1 LPLLVPRQSLVTSI
15 QGWSPKSLDLGVT
28 KKELTPKSK
37 NLGRQRL
44 LPRNLKKIQEVV
56 MSSPQVTLHQ
66 EALSRQNRILKA
78 VNLVAEQLLTSF
90 QPDQLFP
97 DILKQLGSSTSASA
111 VFLYKW
117 HPKTRNAELYHEWQ
131 APNRTF
137 ICQSFD
143 ISNLSSTHPT
153 LNNLFHRL
161 EAGEYVSGTASD
173 FSEQAQIFLNELNI
187 SSLLVHPISIRKVLW
202 GAIVFL
208 NLIDNE
214 FWDQSEFIALQTAAN
229 YIGASLRR
237 MNIEQELQT
246 AKNKAESANRAKSE
260 FVANM
265 SHELRT
271 PMNAIIGFT
280 EMLSDKIFGDL
291 NDKQLKYTNNILAS
305 ARHLMDLINSILDL
319 SKIEAGRMP
328 LALSRFSIRR
338 ELLEV
343 DNIIKPLAVQ
353 KKLRIQLSI
362 SDDVPSIFA
371 DPGKFRQILYN
382 LLSNAIKFTPDRGEV
397 TVKITKSDPPK
408 NHDCYTTDGVL
419 IQVKDTGIG
428 ITPANLKRI
437 FRKFEQGD
445 TSYSRKYQGTGLGLT
460 LTQKLVEAFGGILWA
475 ESDGKDCGCTFTFW
489 IPQVVQNSNLDCL
502 NNQPVD

>member
-1 LPLLVPRQSLVTSI
+1 MSTPQKI
-15 QGWSPKSLDLGVT
+15 
-28 KKELTPKSK
+28 LT
-37 NLGRQRL
+37 
-44 LPRNLKKIQEVV
+44 
-56 MSSPQVTLHQ
+56 Q
-66 EALSRQNRILKA
+66 EALLRQNRILKA
-78 VNLVAEQLLTSF
+78 VNRVAEQLLASF
-90 QPDQLFP
+90 QPDALFP
-97 DILKQLGSSTSASA
+97 DILKQLGSATCASA
-111 VFLYKW
+111 VFMYKW
-117 HPKTRNAELYHEWQ
+117 SPDNRSAELYHEWQ
-131 APNRTF
+131 TPGSLF
-137 ICQSFD
+137 ICQSFE
-143 ISNLSSTHPT
+143 ISNLTSEHTT
-153 LNNLFHRL
+153 MDRLFRRL
-161 EAGEYVSGTASD
+161 ESGEYVSGMTFD
-173 FSEQAQIFLNELNI
+173 FSEQDQKFLNELNI
-187 SSLLVHPISIRKVLW
+187 LSLLVYPIRIRDMLW
-202 GAIVFL
+202 GAIIFI
-208 NLIDNE
+208 NHTAGD
-214 FWDQSEFIALQTAAN
+214 FWDHAEIIALQTAAN

-246 AKNKAESANRAKSE
+246 AKNRAESANRAKSE

-271 PMNAIIGFT
+271 PMNAIIGFA

-291 NDKQLKYTNNILAS
+291 NDKQIKYTNNILAS

-328 LALSRFSIRR
+328 LDLSRFSIRR

-362 SDDVPSIFA
+362 ADHVPSIYA

-397 TVKITKSDPPK
+397 SVLIEPSEPPK
-408 NHDCYTTDGVL
+408 NHDCYTNEGVL

-428 ITPANLKRI
+428 ITPDNLKRI
-437 FRKFEQGD
+437 FKKFEQAD

-489 IPQVVQNSNLDCL
+489 IPQIVQNANID
-502 NNQPVD
+502 VDNPRSA

>member
-1 LPLLVPRQSLVTSI
+1 MTNPQAT
-15 QGWSPKSLDLGVT
+15 
-28 KKELTPKSK
+28 LT
-37 NLGRQRL
+37 
-44 LPRNLKKIQEVV
+44 
-56 MSSPQVTLHQ
+56 Q
-66 EALSRQNRILKA
+66 EALLRQNRILKA
-78 VNLVAEQLLTSF
+78 VNRVAEQLLASF

-97 DILKQLGSSTSASA
+97 DILKQLGISTCASA
-111 VFLYKW
+111 VFMYQW
-117 HPKTRNAELYHEWQ
+117 HTHTRNAELFHEWQ
-131 APNRTF
+131 APESKL

-143 ISNLSSTHPT
+143 ISNLPSEHAT
-153 LNNLFHRL
+153 LDKLFERL
-161 EAGEYVSGTASD
+161 EDGEYVSGTVLD
-173 FSEQAQIFLNELNI
+173 FSEQDQKFLHELNI
-187 SSLLVHPISIRKVLW
+187 SSLLVHPIRIRKALW
-202 GAIVFL
+202 GIIVFL
-208 NLIDNE
+208 NHSTDD
-214 FWDQSEFIALQTAAN
+214 FWDHSEIVALQTAAN

-237 MNIEQELQT
+237 TKIEQELQT

-271 PMNAIIGFT
+271 PMNAIIGFA

-291 NDKQLKYTNNILAS
+291 NDKQLKYTNNILTS

-353 KKLRIQLSI
+353 KKIRIQLSI
-362 SDDVPSIFA
+362 ADDVPSIHA

-397 TVKITKSDPPK
+397 NVIIEQSEPPK
-408 NHDCYTTDGVL
+408 NHKCINNAGVL

-428 ITPANLKRI
+428 ISKANLKRI
-437 FRKFEQGD
+437 FKKFEQAD

-489 IPQVVQNSNLDCL
+489 IPQTVQNIKILAAD
-502 NNQPVD
+502 

>member
-1 LPLLVPRQSLVTSI
+1 MSKPQAKLRQ
-15 QGWSPKSLDLGVT
+15 
-28 KKELTPKSK
+28 E
-37 NLGRQRL
+37 
-44 LPRNLKKIQEVV
+44 
-56 MSSPQVTLHQ
+56 TL
-66 EALSRQNRILKA
+66 ERQNRILKA
-78 VNLVAEQLLTSF
+78 VNLVAEQLLASF

-97 DILKQLGSSTSASA
+97 DILQQLGTSTCVSA

-117 HPKTRNAELYHEWQ
+117 DSKKRIAELYYEWQ
-131 APNRTF
+131 APGSTF
-137 ICQSFD
+137 IGQSFD
-143 ISNLSSTHPT
+143 ISNLSSDHSR
-153 LNNLFHRL
+153 LKQFFQRL
-161 EAGEYVSGTASD
+161 ESGEYVSGTAFD
-173 FSEQAQIFLNELNI
+173 FSEQDQVFLRELNI
-187 SSLLVHPISIRKVLW
+187 SSLMVHPIRIRKALW
-202 GAIVFL
+202 GLIVFL
-208 NLIDNE
+208 NHTTDD
-214 FWDQSEFIALQTAAN
+214 FWDQSEILALQTAAN

-237 MNIEQELQT
+237 MKIEQELQT

-271 PMNAIIGFT
+271 PMNAIIGFA
-280 EMLSDKIFGDL
+280 EMLTDKIFGDL
-291 NDKQLKYTNNILAS
+291 NDKQVKYTNNILAS

-328 LALSRFSIRR
+328 LDLSRFSIRR

-362 SDDVPSIFA
+362 ADDIPSIYA

-397 TVKITKSDPPK
+397 NVLIQQSEPPK
-408 NHDCYTTDGVL
+408 NHSCYTKKGVL

-428 ITPANLKRI
+428 ITSSNLKRI
-437 FRKFEQGD
+437 FKKFEQAD

-475 ESDGKDCGCTFTFW
+475 ESDGKDCGCSFSFW
-489 IPQVVQNSNLDCL
+489 IPQNVQNISL
-502 NNQPVD
+502 NTLNSHPME

>member
-1 LPLLVPRQSLVTSI
+1 MSNPQF
-15 QGWSPKSLDLGVT
+15 
-28 KKELTPKSK
+28 EL
-37 NLGRQRL
+37 N
-44 LPRNLKKIQEVV
+44 
-56 MSSPQVTLHQ
+56 Q
-66 EALSRQNRILKA
+66 EALFRQNRTLTA
-78 VNLVAEQLLTSF
+78 VNLVAEQLLASF

-97 DILKQLGSSTSASA
+97 NILKQLGASTCASA

-117 HPKTRNAELYHEWQ
+117 HANNRSAELYHEWQ
-131 APNRTF
+131 APSSPF

-143 ISNLSSTHPT
+143 ISNMTSEHVT
-153 LNNLFHRL
+153 LDNLFKRL
-161 EAGEYVSGTASD
+161 ESGEYVSGNVFD
-173 FSEQAQIFLNELNI
+173 FSARDQKFLHELNI
-187 SSLLVHPISIRKVLW
+187 SSILIHPISIRKVLW

-208 NLIDNE
+208 NHIDGA
-214 FWDQSEFIALQTAAN
+214 FWDQSEIAALQTAAN

-246 AKNKAESANRAKSE
+246 AKNRAESANRAKSE

-291 NDKQLKYTNNILAS
+291 NDKQLKYANNILAS

-362 SDDVPSIFA
+362 DEDVPSIYA

-397 TVKITKSDPPK
+397 HVIIKKSEPPK
-408 NHDCYTTDGVL
+408 NHDCYINEGVL
-419 IQVKDTGIG
+419 FQVKDTGIG
-428 ITPANLKRI
+428 ITPSNLKRI
-437 FRKFEQGD
+437 FKKFEQAD

-460 LTQKLVEAFGGILWA
+460 LTQKLVEAFGGKLWA
-475 ESDGKDCGCTFTFW
+475 ESGGKDCGCIFTFW
-489 IPQVVQNSNLDCL
+489 IPQVVKNSN
-502 NNQPVD
+502 VDNIDNHQERV